1 MAQYIATPSWLGR
14 FFTRIKHVSIEQ
26 TELVVHFKNA
36 QTQRFLI
43 KDFYNFAALNNH
55 VFSAKIILSDDRNT
69 SISFLNKAQAH
80 ALSYTI
86 NNQFSQLLEQK
97 VNNAKAV
104 LKRYALDEFLRDSSL
119 KTLKNNVFLLGSH
132 YNKSKSTWLEHLSP
146 ASIKF
151 LNILSSTPDNAQ
163 AVVLLRQKYEQKQ
176 LALKNDFFNK
186 IESNPLTIEQRL
198 AVIRDNDKNLV
209 LAAAGTGKTSVMVAK
224 ALNLITSDIAK
235 PEQILVLAYNKS
247 AANELKERFIN
258 RAVQAKLPCKTPT
271 ILTFHALGLKLL
283 QSAKKPVELSK
294 FATDPIL
301 LNSWLTQWVS
311 KKLQADPK
319 FLKTFVDLLHEPI
332 DIFSFNN
339 NAEYE
344 RYVRDNEYRSLAGHK
359 VKGYQELLISNWLH
373 LHSVPHSYEA
383 TYQPIYTEQLQ
394 SKYQPDFY
402 IPQYNLYLEHFGI
415 DRRGNTRADID
426 KKHYNEQIAFK
437 RKLHKQNGTTLL
449 ETFHYNWLEGKLE
462 QTLAKQLKQ
471 HNVELVPLSSDEIF
485 HTLNNSGQLQ
495 QGVDKY
501 IKCLQAIRV
510 EQLSHQQIEQ
520 RIKQSAI
527 KNYKQYAA
535 LLMQIHDA
543 YINELSL
550 HNSIDFD
557 DMIIQ
562 ATRAVKNGDFKVPWS
577 HILVDEFQDIS
588 SARMAFLNAI
598 IKHGNGIRF
607 TAVGDDWQAIYRFS
621 GGNLALTTQFNEL
634 VGSHSLTML
643 QKTFRYNNSI
653 SDVAGRF
660 VMQNPEQY
668 KKHIITHTQVTAP
681 QVILLDD
688 LYQGT
693 KSIEIKVQQT
703 ISTIEKNDASASI
716 AILSRYRY
724 MLNDVQQHLKGKK
737 RTNPLYFWT
746 LHSAKGLEA
755 DYCIIIGFEQGKLGF
770 PSDSQD
776 NLLVDTLLPKQDSF
790 THSQERRL
798 LYVGIT
804 RAKHKSYLIADPYAC
819 SAFIKELIND
829 DYPIHLASDL
839 FKKSQ
844 LQQRQCITCSDG
856 LIRPKSGK
864 YGDYFSC
871 TNTQLCKTKLRV
883 CKSCRSPSVDKATY
897 SQCTN
902 QECRA
907 RQPICEKCG
916 REMRLRQSKHGEFL
930 GCSGYALKEHNC
942 KNTRKVKNN
951 VISN

>member
-332 DIFSFNN
+332 DIFSFN

>member
-43 KDFYNFAALNNH
+43 KDFYNFAALNNR

-80 ALSYTI
+80 ALSCAI
-86 NNQFSQLLEQK
+86 NDQFSQLLEQK

-119 KTLKNNVFLLGSH
+119 KTLKNNVLLLGSH
-132 YNKSKSTWLEHLSP
+132 YNKSKNTWLEHLSP

-176 LALKNDFFNK
+176 LTLKNDFFNK
-186 IESNPLTIEQRL
+186 IESNPLTTEQRL

-224 ALNLITSDIAK
+224 ALNLITSDVAK

-301 LNSWLTQWVS
+301 LNSWLTQWVC

-383 TYQPIYTEQLQ
+383 TYQPTYTEQLQ

-449 ETFHYNWLEGKLE
+449 ETFHYDWLEGKLE
-462 QTLAKQLKQ
+462 QTLAKQLKH

-495 QGVDKY
+495 KGVDKY

-520 RIKQSAI
+520 RIKQSGI

-543 YINELSL
+543 YVNELSL

-562 ATRAVKNGDFKVPWS
+562 ATKAVKNGDFKVPWS

-621 GGNLALTTQFNEL
+621 GGNLALTTQFNDL

-660 VMQNPEQY
+660 VMQNLEQY

-724 MLNDVQQHLKGKK
+724 MLNGVQQHLKGKK
-737 RTNPLYFWT
+737 HTNPLYFWT

-770 PSDSQD
+770 PSDNQD
-776 NLLVDTLLPKQDSF
+776 NLLVESLLPKQDSF

-829 DYPIHLASDL
+829 DYPIHIASDL
-839 FKKSQ
+839 FKKSK
-844 LQQRQCITCSDG
+844 LQQRQCVTCSDG
-856 LIRPKSGK
+856 LITPKSGK

-883 CKSCRSPSVDKATY
+883 CKSCKSPSVDKVTY

-902 QECRA
+902 QECQA
-907 RQPICEKCG
+907 RQPICEQCG

-942 KNTRKVKNN
+942 KNIRKVKSNL
-951 VISN
+951 ISN

>member
-653 SDVAGRF
+653 GDVAGRF

-688 LYQGT
+688 LYQGI

-724 MLNDVQQHLKGKK
+724 MLNGVQQHLKGKK

>member
-1 MAQYIATPSWLGR
+1 M
-14 FFTRIKHVSIEQ
+14 
-26 TELVVHFKNA
+26 
-36 QTQRFLI
+36 
-43 KDFYNFAALNNH
+43 
-55 VFSAKIILSDDRNT
+55 
-69 SISFLNKAQAH
+69 
-80 ALSYTI
+80 
-86 NNQFSQLLEQK
+86 
-97 VNNAKAV
+97 
-104 LKRYALDEFLRDSSL
+104 
-119 KTLKNNVFLLGSH
+119 
-132 YNKSKSTWLEHLSP
+132 
-146 ASIKF
+146 
-151 LNILSSTPDNAQ
+151 
-163 AVVLLRQKYEQKQ
+163 
-176 LALKNDFFNK
+176 
-186 IESNPLTIEQRL
+186 
-198 AVIRDNDKNLV
+198 
-209 LAAAGTGKTSVMVAK
+209 
-224 ALNLITSDIAK
+224 
-235 PEQILVLAYNKS
+235 
-247 AANELKERFIN
+247 
-258 RAVQAKLPCKTPT
+258 
-271 ILTFHALGLKLL
+271 
-283 QSAKKPVELSK
+283 
-294 FATDPIL
+294 
-301 LNSWLTQWVS
+301 
-311 KKLQADPK
+311 
-319 FLKTFVDLLHEPI
+319 
-332 DIFSFNN
+332 
-339 NAEYE
+339 
-344 RYVRDNEYRSLAGHK
+344 
-359 VKGYQELLISNWLH
+359 
-373 LHSVPHSYEA
+373 
-383 TYQPIYTEQLQ
+383 
-394 SKYQPDFY
+394 
-402 IPQYNLYLEHFGI
+402 
-415 DRRGNTRADID
+415 
-426 KKHYNEQIAFK
+426 
-437 RKLHKQNGTTLL
+437 
-449 ETFHYNWLEGKLE
+449 
-462 QTLAKQLKQ
+462 
-471 HNVELVPLSSDEIF
+471 PLSSDEIF

-653 SDVAGRF
+653 GDVAGRF

-724 MLNDVQQHLKGKK
+724 MLNGVQQHLKGKK

>member
-132 YNKSKSTWLEHLSP
+132 YNKNKSTWLEHLSP

-283 QSAKKPVELSK
+283 QSAKKTVELSK

-449 ETFHYNWLEGKLE
+449 ETFHYNWFEGKLE

-495 QGVDKY
+495 KGVDKY

-724 MLNDVQQHLKGKK
+724 MLNGVQQHLKGKK

-746 LHSAKGLEA
+746 LHGAKGLEA

-776 NLLVDTLLPKQDSF
+776 NLLVDTLLPRQDSF

-829 DYPIHLASDL
+829 DYPIHIASDL

-844 LQQRQCITCSDG
+844 LQQRQCVTCSDG
-856 LIRPKSGK
+856 LITPKSGK

-883 CKSCRSPSVDKATY
+883 CKSCKSLSVDKVTY

-902 QECRA
+902 QECQA
-907 RQPICEKCG
+907 RQPICEQCG